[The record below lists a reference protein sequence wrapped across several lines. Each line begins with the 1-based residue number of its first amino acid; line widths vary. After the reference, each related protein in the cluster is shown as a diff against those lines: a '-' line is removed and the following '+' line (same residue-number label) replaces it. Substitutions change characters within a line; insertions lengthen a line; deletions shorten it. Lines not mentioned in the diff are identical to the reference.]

1 MSLVSAGHWQVEVSA
16 TDESLSQSNPTECAR
31 ACVCVIECD
40 QAKLYPSTPTMSRW
54 KRVGIRNTLHSRGG
68 VN

>member
-31 ACVCVIECD
+31 ALAYVLLSVI
-40 QAKLYPSTPTMSRW
+40 R
-54 KRVGIRNTLHSRGG
+54 RNYILLHLQ
-68 VN
+68 